1 MHLLINIPPR
11 DIDLLI
17 LTPFSMNS
25 DIQYF
30 LAEYPESIITSND
43 TSALSD

>member
-30 LAEYPESIITSND
+30 LAEYPKSILTTD
-43 TSALSD
+43 TTGFPD